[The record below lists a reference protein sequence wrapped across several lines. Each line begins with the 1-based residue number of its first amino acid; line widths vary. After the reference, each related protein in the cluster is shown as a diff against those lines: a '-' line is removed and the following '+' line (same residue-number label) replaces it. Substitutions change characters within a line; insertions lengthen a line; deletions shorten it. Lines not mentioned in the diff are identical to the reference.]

1 VPRTPLTDKMIAVL
15 EFLPSC
21 GMNFRAAGLRAGYS
35 RAYSERISYRVAKS
49 EVLQQALLDR
59 MARFISEAPASE
71 REALRRKLDRQLFR
85 AHRKSGL
92 CLPPTL
98 VNP

>member
-1 VPRTPLTDKMIAVL
+1 MRRTLDL
-15 EFLPSC
+15 LPFC
-21 GMNFRAAGLRAGYS
+21 GMSFTKAGVKAGFS
-35 RAYSERISYRVAKS
+35 RAYSERISYRVAQS
-49 EVLQQALLDR
+49 EVLQQAMLGR
-59 MARFISEAPASE
+59 IARFLKEAPTSE
-71 REALRRKLDRQLFR
+71 REALRRKLDRQLFK